1 MAITGIG
8 GAAAAIG
15 VILVAGMANAA
26 GTPAIHMGPAV
37 KVGQGTARTM
47 VVEGKAG
54 EPASVAVVISEKALE
69 GLPAGHGGGHDS
81 FISELPM
88 PAKGPKTG
96 YDHATLDWNPTGHAP
111 AGIYTP
117 PHFDVHFYMID
128 RPTRDAITFKGDAAA
143 QAAKAPAADL
153 VPAGYVVPPDTAV
166 EKMGLHGV
174 NPTAPE
180 FKGKPFTAT
189 FIYGYH
195 KGENVFV
202 EPMVTK
208 AFLESRPDITLPV
221 RAPKAYSRPGWY
233 PSRYRVAYDAK
244 AKSYVV
250 AMTGLKPWRME
261 GAPMASR

>member
-1 MAITGIG
+1 MTLTGTG
-8 GAAAAIG
+8 RLAAAIG
-15 VILVAGMANAA
+15 LCLAAGAADAA

-47 VVEGKAG
+47 VVEGKEG
-54 EPASVAVVISEKALE
+54 QPVSVAVVISEKALE
-69 GLPAGHGGGHDS
+69 GLPAGHSGGHDS

-128 RPTRDAITFKGDAAA
+128 RSTRDAITFKGEAAA
-143 QAAKAPAADL
+143 EAAKAPAADL
-153 VPAGYVVPPDTAV
+153 LPPGYVAPPDTAV
-166 EKMGLHGV
+166 EKMGIHAV
-174 NPTAPE
+174 NPAGPE

-195 KGENVFV
+195 KGEAVFV
-202 EPMVTK
+202 EPMVAR
-208 AFLESRPDITLPV
+208 AFLETKPDVTLAVP
-221 RAPKAYSRPGWY
+221 APKAYSHPGWY
-233 PSRYRVAYDAK
+233 PRGYRVAYDAGT
-244 AKSYVV
+244 KSYVV

-261 GAPMASR
+261 GAPMAAR

>member
-1 MAITGIG
+1 MKLTGNG
-8 GAAAAIG
+8 CVAAAIG
-15 VILVAGMANAA
+15 LILAA
-26 GTPAIHMGPAV
+26 GTAYAADGPAIHMGTAV

-47 VVEGKAG
+47 VVESKTGQ
-54 EPASVAVVISEKALE
+54 PASIAVLLSEKALQ
-69 GLPAGHGGGHDS
+69 GLPQGHAGSHEA
-81 FISELPM
+81 FLTELPM
-88 PAKGPKTG
+88 PATGPKTG
-96 YDHATLDWNPTGHAP
+96 YDHAMLDWNPAGHPP

-117 PHFDVHFYMID
+117 PHFDFHFYLID
-128 RPTRDAITFKGDAAA
+128 PASRDAITFKGEAAA
-143 QAAKAPAADL
+143 QAAKAPAVDL

-174 NPTAPE
+174 DPSGPE

-208 AFLESRPDITLPV
+208 AFLETKPDVTLAV
-221 RAPKAYSRPGWY
+221 RTPKAYSRPGWY
-233 PSRYRVAYDAK
+233 PTRYRVAYDAK
-244 AKSYVV
+244 ARSYVV
-250 AMTGLKPWRME
+250 ALAGLKPWQME

>member
-1 MAITGIG
+1 MVMTRIG

-15 VILVAGMANAA
+15 LLLSTGTATAA
-26 GTPAIHMGPAV
+26 DGPSVHMGTAA

-47 VVEGKAG
+47 VVEGKEG
-54 EPASVAVVISEKALE
+54 QPASIAVVISEKALQ
-69 GLPAGHGGGHDS
+69 GLPQGHAGGHEA
-81 FISELPM
+81 FLTELPM
-88 PAKGPKTG
+88 PATGPKTG
-96 YDHATLDWNPTGHAP
+96 YDHATLDWNPTGHPP

-128 RPTRDAITFKGDAAA
+128 RASRDAITFKGEVAAE
-143 QAAKAPAADL
+143 AAKKPAADL
-153 VPAGYVVPPDTAV
+153 LAPGYVAPPDTAV
-166 EKMGLHGV
+166 EKMGIHAV
-174 NPTAPE
+174 NPAGPE

-195 KGENVFV
+195 KGETVFV
-202 EPMVTK
+202 EPMVAK
-208 AFLESRPDITLPV
+208 AFLLTKPDVTLTV
-221 RAPKAYSRPGWY
+221 RTPKAYSRPAWY